1 MAVLMDGKAV
11 ARKITD
17 RIKREVETLGIRP
30 GLAVIL
36 VGEDPASAVY
46 VRMKEKACEKLGFFS
61 SAYRLPSDVSEA
73 KLSELIIRLNLD
85 PAIHGILLQ
94 LPIPGHLSEK
104 RMLSLISP
112 DKDVDGF
119 NPVNVGHLMS
129 GDAGFLPCTPRGIME
144 LLDEYEV
151 PIKGKRAV
159 VIGRSNIVGKP
170 VAMLLLERHATVTIC
185 HSRTENLPD
194 VCREADILVAAVGR
208 PYFVD
213 SNFVKEGAVVVD
225 VGVNRVD
232 DESTA
237 IRLFGRNSPKLMKM
251 KEKGYVLCGDV
262 NFEAVENKVAMLTPV
277 PGGVGPLT
285 IAMLMRNTLDA
296 AMEAVPR

>member
-11 ARKITD
+11 ARKITEG
-17 RIKREVETLGIRP
+17 IKREVETLGLRP

-61 SAYRLPSDVSEA
+61 SGYRLPADVSEQELA
-73 KLSELIIRLNLD
+73 ELISRLNSD
-85 PAIHGILLQ
+85 SAIHGILLQ
-94 LPIPGHLSEK
+94 LPIPGHLNEK

-119 NPVNVGHLMS
+119 HPVNVGRLMS
-129 GDAGFLPCTPRGIME
+129 GDAGFVPCTPRGIMA
-144 LLDEYEV
+144 LLDEYDV
-151 PIKGKRAV
+151 SIKGKRAV

-213 SNFVKEGAVVVD
+213 ETFVKPGAVVVD

-232 DESTA
+232 DMETA
-237 IRLFGRNSPKLMKM
+237 IRLFGKESNNVLRV
-251 KEKGYVLCGDV
+251 KEKGYALCGDV
-262 NFEAVENKVAMLTPV
+262 NFEAVEKSAAMLTPV

-285 IAMLMRNTLDA
+285 IAMLMQNTLDSA
-296 AMEAVPR
+296 RGEK